1 MDFKWYIVHTYS
13 GFEEKVKALLEQRIK
28 SENEGM
34 EQYFKEIL
42 IPTER
47 VIELIKG
54 EKTMSSR
61 KFYPGYVLI
70 HCLDLHIDEQ
80 KDNEKTKKLKKAI
93 WHLVRKTPKVTGF
106 VGGQD
111 PTPLP
116 EEEVDK
122 IKERMEEGA
131 KKPRPKFVFRRGDHI
146 KIVDGPFTDFTGHI
160 DEIFP
165 ERGKVR
171 VLISIFGRETPVELD
186 TIQLSKI

>member
-1 MDFKWYIVHTYS
+1 M
-13 GFEEKVKALLEQRIK
+13 LEQRIK
-28 SENEGM
+28 SENGDM

-54 EKTMSSR
+54 EKVMSSR
-61 KFYPGYVLI
+61 KFYPGYILV

-80 KDNEKTKKLKKAI
+80 KDNEEIKKLKKSV

-111 PTPLP
+111 PISLS
-116 EEEVDK
+116 EQEVEK
-122 IKERMEEGA
+122 IKERMEEGE
-131 KKPRPKFVFRRGDHI
+131 KKPRPKFVFRRGDQI
-146 KIVDGPFTDFTGHI
+146 KIVDGPFTNFTGRI

-186 TIQLSKI
+186 AIQLSKI